1 MYKKFDKNILK
12 AGLVMS
18 ALFTILICITV
29 YEAANEPY
37 LIYDL
42 GKVIKNGHLTPIKLT
57 LGVFLPVLFLSLTTT
72 MFSIA
77 YYKICVEEDA
87 EKEESKPIKKRRR
100 KIRKE
105 KED

>member
-42 GKVIKNGHLTPIKLT
+42 GKAITLAAIVETYALLGLLISFLAYNGVVV
-57 LGVFLPVLFLSLTTT
+57 G
-72 MFSIA
+72 
-77 YYKICVEEDA
+77 
-87 EKEESKPIKKRRR
+87 
-100 KIRKE
+100 
-105 KED
+105 